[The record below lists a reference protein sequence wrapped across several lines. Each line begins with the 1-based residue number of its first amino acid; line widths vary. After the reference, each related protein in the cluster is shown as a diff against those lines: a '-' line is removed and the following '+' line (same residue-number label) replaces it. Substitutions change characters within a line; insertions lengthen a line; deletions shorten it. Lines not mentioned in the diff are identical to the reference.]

1 VKAVAIG
8 LLAFLAALPAAAAD
22 GGLAPFVADYDV
34 KYGRLSVGTSRT
46 ALSRDG
52 DGWVMESTT
61 NASGLY
67 RVIASGTLRQHS
79 EFVLLAEGPRPMSY
93 LFDDG
98 TRDTERDV
106 SLQFDWQA
114 NRVRGIAE
122 DRRVDIAAV
131 AGLQDSASMQAL
143 VVANLRAGREPGVV
157 AMIEKDKVKY
167 YRYRFLRRE
176 TIKTA
181 IGDVETVVYRSARDG
196 SDRET
201 ITWFAPK
208 LGFAAVQAE
217 QLTGGKRGF
226 QTYIRRFQGDVH
238 LESGVAPK

>member
-1 VKAVAIG
+1 MKALAIG
-8 LLAFLAALPAAAAD
+8 LLALVASLPAAAAD
-22 GGLAPFVADYDV
+22 GALAPFVADYDV

-52 DGWVMESTT
+52 AGWAMETST

-67 RVIASGTLRQHS
+67 RIIASGTLRQHS
-79 EFVLLAEGPRPMSY
+79 EFTLSDDEPRPASY

-98 TRDTERDV
+98 TKDTERDV
-106 SLQFDWQA
+106 SLQFDWPA
-114 NRVRGIAE
+114 TRVRGIAE
-122 DRRVDIAAV
+122 EKRVDVATV

-143 VVANLRAGREPGVV
+143 VLARLRTGREPGTI

-167 YRYRFLRRE
+167 YRYTFLRRE
-176 TIKTA
+176 TLKTA

-201 ITWFAPK
+201 ITWHAPK
-208 LGFAAVQAE
+208 LGFTAVQAE
-217 QLTGGKRGF
+217 QMTAGKRGF
-226 QTYIRRFQGDVH
+226 QTYIRKYQGDGH
-238 LESGVAPK
+238 LEPANPSK